1 MFIREKKNRSGIV
14 SIQIISKCRGRY
26 KVAKTIG
33 CATEQHKID
42 QLKLQARSK
51 AVDNLIA
58 GLKIQTE
65 NMKNKERENRGKIAF
80 VVPTQQKYVI
90 SVERQQKIK
99 EELYLYLLNKK
110 EENEPVGCH
119 HFRNTAPQPGRTV
132 EKRTV

>member
-80 VVPTQQKYVI
+80 VPTQQKYVI

-119 HFRNTAPQPGRTV
+119 YLRNTAPQPGRTV
-132 EKRTV
+132 EKRTA

>member
-1 MFIREKKNRSGIV
+1 MSNSSANNPLVRELDTTLASMRLAI
-14 SIQIISKCRGRY
+14 
-26 KVAKTIG
+26 
-33 CATEQHKID
+33 
-42 QLKLQARSK
+42 SK

-80 VVPTQQKYVI
+80 VPTQQKYVI

-132 EKRTV
+132 EKRAA

>member
-65 NMKNKERENRGKIAF
+65 NMKNKERKTG
-80 VVPTQQKYVI
+80 
-90 SVERQQKIK
+90 ER
-99 EELYLYLLNKK
+99 
-110 EENEPVGCH
+110 
-119 HFRNTAPQPGRTV
+119 
-132 EKRTV
+132 